1 MKHLLTLLTLSLI
14 FASCTKNE
22 ASGED
27 QSAAAAEKSA
37 GTTGNGQAGPVHP
50 RFSLSLDALL
60 ELTENLPEEIRRAVV
75 ENPRRFLE
83 DADDV
88 LSLPREQLIL
98 VDKQHPLP
106 ADYAPEDLTDLA
118 EYGFYLNKEGL
129 QLREICVPDLLNM
142 HRDAVEKGL
151 RLVISSAYRS
161 YAYQEQVF
169 QYHVASIGEE
179 QARRESAE
187 PGKSQHQL
195 GTAVDFG
202 SITPA
207 FGGTPEG
214 KWLRDNAWKYGFSLS
229 YPEDAEEL
237 TGYIHEIW
245 HYRWIG
251 REAAAFE
258 KTYFLGIQ
266 QHMLEF
272 LAEKR
277 EILESSRLSKD
288 G

>member
-1 MKHLLTLLTLSLI
+1 MKQILILLALALLFT
-14 FASCTKNE
+14 ACTENE
-22 ASGED
+22 VTGEERGT
-27 QSAAAAEKSA
+27 AEA
-37 GTTGNGQAGPVHP
+37 EPAGPVHP
-50 RFSLSLDALL
+50 RFSLSLDDLA
-60 ELTENLPEEIRRAVV
+60 ELAENLPEEIRRTIV
-75 ENPRRFLE
+75 ENSRQFLE
-83 DADDV
+83 DAEDI
-88 LSLPREQLIL
+88 LSLPREQVVL
-98 VDKQHPLP
+98 VDKQHPLLG
-106 ADYAPEDLTDLA
+106 DYAPEDLTDLA

-129 QLREICVPDLLNM
+129 QLRKICIPDLLKM
-142 HRDAVEKGL
+142 HRDASEEGL

-207 FGGTPEG
+207 FGTTPEG
-214 KWLRDNAWKYGFSLS
+214 KWLRENAWKYGFSLS
-229 YPEDAEEL
+229 YPEDSEEL

-258 KTYFLGIQ
+258 RTYFEGIQ
-266 QHMLEF
+266 QHMLKF
-272 LAEKR
+272 LAENR
-277 EILESSRLSKD
+277 ETLEASRLLQ
-288 G
+288 GG

>member
-1 MKHLLTLLTLSLI
+1 LKHILILLAVALLLTACTENEVTGEERGPASAELTDG
-14 FASCTKNE
+14 
-22 ASGED
+22 GE
-27 QSAAAAEKSA
+27 E
-37 GTTGNGQAGPVHP
+37 AGPVHP
-50 RFSLSLDALL
+50 RFSLSLDDLA
-60 ELTENLPEEIRRAVV
+60 ELAENLPEEIRRTIV
-75 ENPRRFLE
+75 ENPRQFLE
-83 DADDV
+83 GAEDI
-88 LSLPREQLIL
+88 LSLPREQVVL
-98 VDKQHPLP
+98 VDKRHPLLS
-106 ADYAPEDLTDLA
+106 DYAPEDLTDLA

-129 QLREICVPDLLNM
+129 QLREICIPDLLNM
-142 HRDAVEKGL
+142 HRDASEEGL

-161 YAYQEQVF
+161 YAYQKQVF

-207 FGGTPEG
+207 FGDTPEG

-229 YPEDAEEL
+229 YPEDLEEL

-266 QHMLEF
+266 QYMLEF
-272 LAEKR
+272 FTENR
-277 EILESSRLSKD
+277 EALEASRLSR
-288 G
+288 GG